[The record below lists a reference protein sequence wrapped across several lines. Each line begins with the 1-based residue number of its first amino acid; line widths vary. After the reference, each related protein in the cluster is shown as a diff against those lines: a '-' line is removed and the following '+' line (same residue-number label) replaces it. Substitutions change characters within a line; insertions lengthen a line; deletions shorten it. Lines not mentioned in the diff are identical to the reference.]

1 MSDNGGNIK
10 YHTRF
15 PRSLNEAGW
24 SRQGQWQGEES
35 PHWLVIIGAALIGAV
50 ALWAFLVLVLG

>member
-10 YHTRF
+10 DHTRV

-24 SRQGQWQGEES
+24 SRQGQWQEEKS
-35 PHWLVIIGAALIGAV
+35 PHWLVVIGAALIGAV
-50 ALWAFLVLVLG
+50 ALWAFLVLMLG